1 MQEMNTKRNL
11 IQAEFDKRQAGA
23 KKAEKMALIMASG
36 IGAIAILGLMA
47 SLPNGAQT
55 NDDYLKV
62 ASSILLAS
70 WGYIKHLNMK
80 ANAQNLIIFNSLN
93 KNEKT
98 ALSELET
105 IKTVEHIAS
114 SSIMAMGGIIFSAT
128 PLIFMAGTGMMS
140 TGLASTAG
148 ASILVATELFLKR
161 IFKQEN
167 RFLKS
172 HLPSGLRI
180 PFEKNSHQR
189 DI

>member
-1 MQEMNTKRNL
+1 MQETNTKRNL

-23 KKAEKMALIMASG
+23 KKSEKMALIMMAG

-98 ALSELET
+98 ALSELEK
-105 IKTVEHIAS
+105 IKVIENIS
-114 SSIMAMGGIIFSAT
+114 SSSVMAMGGIILST
-128 PLIFMAGTGMMS
+128 IPLVFMAGTGQMNP
-140 TGLASTAG
+140 GLASTTG
-148 ASILVATELFLKR
+148 ASILIATELFLKR

-172 HLPSGLRI
+172 HLPSDLII
-180 PFEKNSHQR
+180 PLEKKPYQR